1 MATRFLERLR
11 EEVVL
16 GDGAMGSYLHAQGV
30 PLDARFEALNLSNPA
45 LVRRVHSDYIAAG
58 ARFIETNTF
67 GANRNKLAAGQLGDQ
82 TRVMNL
88 AGVRIAREVAPADV
102 YVFGSVGPLGK
113 SNLGDEYDK
122 EGVFREQIVALA
134 EGGVD
139 GFILETFTDL
149 DELLTALRVAK
160 NASDLPVIAQMA
172 FYARGKTASGVDA
185 PRVVRELE
193 AHGADV
199 IGGNCGPSGPLELS
213 KVVKA
218 MTQLT
223 TEPVSAFPNA
233 SYPRYVDGRFIYAN
247 NADYFAQLVLDLV
260 DSGANLVGGCCGTT
274 PEHIFTMAQRL
285 GERRAP
291 ATRVLLPPE
300 RREPAPAAVRRKRI
314 RLEVVAPPNFLQSNA
329 HPVNIIVEVD
339 PPRGLNVQKAI
350 RVSATLRELGANAVS
365 IAENQL
371 ASIRMSSF
379 ALSHLIQQETGIT
392 AICHCT
398 CRDRNLL
405 GQQSELMGA
414 AVLGIRHI
422 LAITGDPISLDGT
435 GGSSVFDT
443 NAFGLIELIARL
455 NRGENLRGES
465 IAHATEFVIGA
476 GVSPNRARMEG
487 EIRRLEKKAALGATF
502 AMTQPPAS
510 REMIFEMRE
519 KTRHIPIETF
529 VGILPLVSH
538 RNAEFL
544 HNEVPG
550 IRLADDVRE
559 RMRLAADPLRE
570 GIAIA
575 QEYIEAT
582 LEAGFKG
589 VYIIPMLGKYEMAYE
604 LVRYIR
610 ERHG

>member
-1 MATRFLERLR
+1 VATGFLERLR
-11 EEVVL
+11 EEVLL

-30 PLDARFEALNLSNPA
+30 PLETRFEALNLSNPA

-67 GANRNKLAAGQLGDQ
+67 GANRNKLSAAQLGDQ
-82 TRVMNL
+82 TRSINL
-88 AGVRIAREVAPADV
+88 AGVRLAREVAPADV
-102 YVFGSVGPLGK
+102 FVFGSVGPLGK

-122 EGVFREQIVALA
+122 ESIFREQIAALA

-149 DELLTALRVAK
+149 DELLIALRVARRV
-160 NASDLPVIAQMA
+160 SDLPVIAQMA
-172 FYARGKTASGVDA
+172 FYTRGGKASGVDA
-185 PRVVRELE
+185 HRVVRELE

-199 IGGNCGPSGPLELS
+199 LGGNCGPSGPLELS
-213 KVVKA
+213 KVIKTIA
-218 MTQLT
+218 QLT
-223 TEPVSAFPNA
+223 EKPLSAFPNA
-233 SYPRYVDGRFIYAN
+233 SYPRYVEGRFIYAN
-247 NADYFAQLVLDLV
+247 NADYFAQLALDLV
-260 DSGANLVGGCCGTT
+260 DAGVNLIGGCCGTT
-274 PEHIFTMAQRL
+274 PEHIWTIAQRL
-285 GERRAP
+285 GERRRP
-291 ATRVLLPPE
+291 ATRLLLPPE
-300 RREPAPAAVRRKRI
+300 RREPAPPRRKRT
-314 RLEVVAPPNFLQSNA
+314 RLEVVAPPNFLTANT

-371 ASIRMSSF
+371 ASVRMSSF

-435 GGSSVFDT
+435 GGTSVFDT
-443 NAFGLIELIARL
+443 NSFGLIELLARL
-455 NRGENLRGES
+455 NRGENMRGES
-465 IAHATEFVIGA
+465 IGRATEFVIGA
-476 GVSPNRARMEG
+476 GVNPNRSRMEG

-510 REMIFEMRE
+510 REMIFELRE
-519 KTRHIPIETF
+519 MTRHIPAEVF
-529 VGILPLVSH
+529 VGILPLVSY

-550 IRLADDVRE
+550 IRLADDIRE
-559 RMRLAADPLRE
+559 RMRLASDPIRE
-570 GIAIA
+570 GITIA
-575 QEYIEAT
+575 QEHIDAT
-582 LEAGFKG
+582 MEAGFRG
-589 VYIIPMLGKYEMAYE
+589 IYIIPMLGKYEMAFE

-610 ERHG
+610 ERYG